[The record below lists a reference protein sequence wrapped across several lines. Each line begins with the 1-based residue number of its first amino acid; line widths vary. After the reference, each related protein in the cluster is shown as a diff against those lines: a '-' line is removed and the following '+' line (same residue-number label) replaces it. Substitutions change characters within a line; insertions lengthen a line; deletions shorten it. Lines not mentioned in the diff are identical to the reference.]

1 MQKKQESRLDRLRSE
16 LAEALG
22 APRPASN
29 LYSATVAGAS
39 PTASDVVLELVPRDG
54 GPAVQGIVPREEFP
68 ELPAV
73 GGTVS
78 VALVGREE
86 DLWIF
91 SAREGA
97 RLATWEEMDVG
108 STVEGQVIGVNK
120 GGLELK
126 VSGVNAFLPASQ
138 IALGHVEDLVAFA
151 GQRLVCRVVEI
162 DRSRKRVVL
171 SRRAIL
177 EEERELA
184 RGEAAGSLRPGT
196 VVRGKVVRLESFGAF
211 VELGAGL
218 EGLLHVSNLAHR
230 RVEHPSELLA
240 VGQEL
245 ELQVLEVSQGGKR
258 IGLGRKQLE
267 TDPWSEVATRF
278 QAGDV
283 VQGRV
288 RRLVEFGAF
297 VELVPGVEGLL
308 HISEIGAGRVRQ
320 AREALSVG
328 QEVTVRIVSVDPH
341 ARRLSLSQR
350 DPRGAVLGS
359 EDSAG
364 SAEIAEVLEERRPAG
379 TNLGKLFQQA
389 LDKRKG

>member
-73 GGTVS
+73 GATVS

-177 EEERELA
+177 EEEREHA
-184 RGEAAGSLRPGT
+184 RGEAVGSLRPGA

-211 VELGAGL
+211 VELGA
-218 EGLLHVSNLAHR
+218 
-230 RVEHPSELLA
+230 
-240 VGQEL
+240 
-245 ELQVLEVSQGGKR
+245 
-258 IGLGRKQLE
+258 
-267 TDPWSEVATRF
+267 
-278 QAGDV
+278 
-283 VQGRV
+283 
-288 RRLVEFGAF
+288 
-297 VELVPGVEGLL
+297 
-308 HISEIGAGRVRQ
+308 
-320 AREALSVG
+320 
-328 QEVTVRIVSVDPH
+328 
-341 ARRLSLSQR
+341 
-350 DPRGAVLGS
+350 
-359 EDSAG
+359 
-364 SAEIAEVLEERRPAG
+364 
-379 TNLGKLFQQA
+379 
-389 LDKRKG
+389 